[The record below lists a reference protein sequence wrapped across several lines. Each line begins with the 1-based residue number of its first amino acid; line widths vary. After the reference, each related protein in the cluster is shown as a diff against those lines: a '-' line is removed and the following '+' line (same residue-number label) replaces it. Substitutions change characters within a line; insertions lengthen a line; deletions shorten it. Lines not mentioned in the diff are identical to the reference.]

1 MFTERVKSSFA
12 TNEPIYTEEIIG
24 LFPDYSRP
32 QIFRFIK
39 EAEEK
44 NTNLQSRVEK
54 AEEKNEMLEGCI
66 LEMSETVYQ

>member
-1 MFTERVKSSFA
+1 MFAERVKSSFA

-44 NTNLQSRVEK
+44 K
-54 AEEKNEMLEGCI
+54 
-66 LEMSETVYQ
+66 